1 MSRTTIELYR
11 GDDEE
16 CTVRVFEKQNDNSIK
31 PYDLSNVARLDLY
44 AVSND
49 EPVIRLSST
58 TGDID
63 ILDAKGGV
71 ILVKFR
77 HEVTQGASWNNA
89 GYDLQAISNSG
100 KVKTVVRNG
109 TIILGKDYTPS
120 KIEN

>member
-49 EPVIRLSST
+49 EPVLRLSST

-77 HEVTQGASWNNA
+77 HEVTQEASWNNA
-89 GYDLQAISNSG
+89 GYDLQTVSNSG
-100 KVKTVVRNG
+100 KVKTVVKNG

>member
-16 CTVRVFEKQNDNSIK
+16 CTVRVFEKQNDNGIK

-44 AVSND
+44 AVSNN
-49 EPVIRLSST
+49 EPVLRLSST

-77 HEVTQGASWNNA
+77 HDVTQGASWNNA
-89 GYDLQAISNSG
+89 AYDLQTISNSG
-100 KVKTVVRNG
+100 KVKTVVKNG
-109 TIILGKDYTPS
+109 TIILKKDHTPS